1 MEHDFSLVF
10 ETENPLWQRVLS
22 IFEKNEKYEK
32 KVVKNRNLHHK
43 WPRSFSKM
51 LGENVDNDKDNLIS
65 LSLADHFLI
74 HYYYYLLAKKG
85 FRQRMATAFTFMA
98 KKNLKYITP
107 KTAESMADDY
117 EAAQK
122 IANMHRSELGKTR
135 GISEET
141 RNKMNETRKITQ
153 QSDEYKRKMSEAN
166 KGKPA
171 WNKNKKMTDE
181 ARMKMSESRKGI
193 QYSEEYKRKMSEV
206 KKGKTTTIFGQKYF
220 EHFGCSIRENRK
232 QYQRERY
239 FYKKHGFCSWESV
252 IYNNR
257 G

>member
-32 KVVKNRNLHHK
+32 KIVKNRNLHHK

-98 KKNLKYITP
+98 KKSLKYITP
-107 KTAESMADDY
+107 ETAESIAKDY
-117 EAAQK
+117 AEAK
-122 IANMHRSELGKTR
+122 TIAYQVVSE
-135 GISEET
+135 I
-141 RNKMNETRKITQ
+141 NKDHIVTDETRK
-153 QSDEYKRKMSEAN
+153 RMSIGHMGHKHSSET
-166 KGKPA
+166 
-171 WNKNKKMTDE
+171 KK
-181 ARMKMSESRKGI
+181 KISESIKNATTPELCKLRSETRKGI
-193 QYSEEYKRKMSEV
+193 SHHHKSGRKGLPVSEFGKLFYEHYGFTSSGHAVLYREELQYWR
-206 KKGKTTTIFGQKYF
+206 
-220 EHFGCSIRENRK
+220 EHN
-232 QYQRERY
+232 
-239 FYKKHGFCSWESV
+239 KHCSWDE
-252 IYNNR
+252 INNI
-257 G
+257 